1 MSLLTEIKRN
11 PNLRKIF
18 GKRELIIIQKQLLG
32 VQLKNSERTRL
43 SRDIR
48 KKLNVIKD
56 LARFSEEFELKNG
69 AEIKKLIEQ
78 TKEIISQNRLFFR
91 IKRIILFGSVIENKL
106 TLSSDIDIAVE
117 FTNINKEEA
126 SKFRREIL
134 GKASEKIDIQIYNVL
149 PDKLRKEI
157 NDKGKILYEQKN
169 KGQD

>member
-91 IKRIILFGSVIENKL
+91 IKRIILFGSVIENRLMILKL
-106 TLSSDIDIAVE
+106 
-117 FTNINKEEA
+117 
-126 SKFRREIL
+126 IL
-134 GKASEKIDIQIYNVL
+134 NNWLK
-149 PDKLRKEI
+149 
-157 NDKGKILYEQKN
+157 
-169 KGQD
+169 